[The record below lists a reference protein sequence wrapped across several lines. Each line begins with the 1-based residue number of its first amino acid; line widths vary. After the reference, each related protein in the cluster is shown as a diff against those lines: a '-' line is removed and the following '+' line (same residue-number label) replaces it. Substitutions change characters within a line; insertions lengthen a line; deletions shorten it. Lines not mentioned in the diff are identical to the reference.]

1 MSIIFDNVSLW
12 MDTSIPNGALE
23 RIDRWYDDGTYNDE
37 KYITA
42 LVNYFSSAWNI
53 VDCRGQ
59 YSNWMYSLDLRIKML
74 QEKGVNTQRLQL
86 LEEVWAEI
94 IDPNSSPEIVLKAMK
109 EGQYNKRPTEDEAWQ
124 FLGECNR
131 RYNEKNEPILN
142 EDNKGRKQSR
152 T

>member
-1 MSIIFDNVSLW
+1 
-12 MDTSIPNGALE
+12 
-23 RIDRWYDDGTYNDE
+23 
-37 KYITA
+37 
-42 LVNYFSSAWNI
+42 
-53 VDCRGQ
+53 
-59 YSNWMYSLDLRIKML
+59 MYSLDSRIKTL

-86 LEEVWAEI
+86 LEEIWAEI
-94 IDPNSSPEIVLKAMK
+94 IDPNSPPEIVLKAMK

-124 FLGECNR
+124 FLEECNK